1 MGDLNNLVIFISNNK
16 NNTNN
21 ANKSL
26 DFFKSTIK
34 KDADAVNKEIKEF
47 FAQKKICI
55 KPFLSDVLNV
65 EELENI
71 EDYISG
77 GKRLRPAA
85 MIEAY
90 KAVGGKDLQAI
101 TKATLCI
108 EFLHNSA
115 LVHDDIIDRS
125 MFRHSKPTMH
135 VRHAKF
141 YEKNSLAKHRGKEL
155 YGDSMAILDGNLLIV
170 WALDTLNNS
179 GFDNHLIQKSINVWR
194 EAYELIVY
202 GQMKDIRFE
211 EMKKNIGNVEYV
223 DMIELKSAMLFDA
236 AIRIGAIFGGGSR
249 QQIDGFRKYAI
260 PMACG
265 FQIQDDII
273 GTFGKLAET
282 GKSNN
287 DDIRFGKKTWFVNY
301 AYEKLRDDENI
312 EKRKILDSC
321 MGNKNA
327 SDDDCDKARQVLA
340 EIGALEC
347 AKTET
352 KRFAE
357 TAKKNLNKI
366 PGISKE
372 AARFFSG
379 YADFVIM
386 RMA

>member
-1 MGDLNNLVIFISNNK
+1 VNK
-16 NNTNN
+16 
-21 ANKSL
+21 AL

-34 KDADAVNKEIKEF
+34 KDADAVNREIKKF
-47 FAQKKICI
+47 FARKKICI

-65 EELENI
+65 GELENI

-125 MFRHSKPTMH
+125 LFRHSKPTMH

-202 GQMKDIRFE
+202 GQLKDIRFE
-211 EMKKNIGNVEYV
+211 EMKKNIGNTEYV

-236 AIRIGAIFGGGSR
+236 AIRIGVIFGGGSSK
-249 QQIDGFRKYAI
+249 QIDGFRKYAI

-273 GTFGKLAET
+273 GTFGKATDT
-282 GKSNN
+282 GKPNN
-287 DDIRFGKKTWFVNY
+287 DDIKFGKKTWFVND
-301 AYEKLRDDENI
+301 AYSRIKDVEKINF
-312 EKRKILDSC
+312 LDRVI
-321 MGNKNA
+321 GNKN
-327 SDDDCDKARQVLA
+327 SGDYECDKVRSIIIDSGSLDFARK
-340 EIGALEC
+340 E
-347 AKTET
+347 AK
-352 KRFAE
+352 KFAE

-366 PGISKE
+366 PGINKESKK
-372 AARFFSG
+372 FFSG
-379 YADFVIM
+379 LADFVIN
-386 RMA
+386 RNL